1 MKETD
6 KILKEMFAES
16 RQQLAE
22 TDKQMKE
29 TDKRLEKMFA
39 ENRQQLAETGQQMKE
54 TDKILKE
61 MFAESRQQLAETDK
75 QMKETDKRLKEM
87 FAENRQQ
94 LAETDKQ
101 MKETDKRLEKM
112 FAENRQQFKE
122 TKEILKK
129 NSEETRAYLNELR
142 QHSEETKAYF
152 KELGQH
158 SEETKAYFKELGQRS
173 EETRAYFKELG
184 QHLGG
189 IANSNGDMAE
199 EYFFNTLKRDK
210 TFVNEKFDKIKRNLV
225 YGEDIDQ
232 PALECDILLFNGKSA
247 AIIEVKYK
255 AKPDNVRIEKLIAR
269 VEAFRV
275 YNNEYKNHN
284 IYLGVAAMSFSKKLA
299 QELHRAGIATIHQ
312 MGKKIVVYDKNVKA
326 F

>member
-1 MKETD
+1 
-6 KILKEMFAES
+6 
-16 RQQLAE
+16 
-22 TDKQMKE
+22 
-29 TDKRLEKMFA
+29 
-39 ENRQQLAETGQQMKE
+39 
-54 TDKILKE
+54 